1 MPTAVVEN
9 RSNGHAHA
17 VWGLSEP
24 VTRTEYAR
32 RARLAYAAGVTEG
45 LRRAVDGDKGYSGLM
60 TKNPTH
66 DAWDTHWISTE
77 LRPLAALEHALE
89 GHMPPES
96 WRRTRRRNPV
106 GLGRNCTIFETA
118 RIWAYRDARRIRQRY
133 EYATPEDSTAL
144 LRIVTERVH
153 DLNNEFSEPLPASE
167 TKAIATSIHRWIT
180 TRFYG
185 WTDARTVK
193 QATFSA
199 IQSARGRRAR
209 PARRAAS
216 EALWEGA

>member
-9 RSNGHAHA
+9 RSNGHTLA
-17 VWGLSEP
+17 VWALSEP

-32 RARLAYAAGVTEG
+32 RARLAYAAAVTEG
-45 LRRAVDGDKGYSGLM
+45 LPRAVDGDKGYSGLM

-77 LRPLAALEHALE
+77 LRPLAALE

-118 RIWAYRDARRIRQRY
+118 RIWAYRDARRIRQRH
-133 EYATPEDSTAL
+133 EYAMPEDNTAL

-153 DLNNEFSEPLPASE
+153 DHNNEFSEALPTSE

-185 WTDARTVK
+185 WTDARTVN

-216 EALWEGA
+216 EALRKGA

>member
-1 MPTAVVEN
+1 MTQNPPT
-9 RSNGHAHA
+9 
-17 VWGLSEP
+17 
-24 VTRTEYAR
+24 TRGTPTGPAPSCAPSPPSSTPSR
-32 RARLAYAAGVTEG
+32 DTCRPSPGAA
-45 LRRAVDGDKGYSGLM
+45 
-60 TKNPTH
+60 P
-66 DAWDTHWISTE
+66 DAE
-77 LRPLAALEHALE
+77 
-89 GHMPPES
+89 
-96 WRRTRRRNPV
+96 NPV

-118 RIWAYRDARRIRQRY
+118 RIWAYRDARRIRQRH

-144 LRIVTERVH
+144 LRIVTERVN

-167 TKAIATSIHRWIT
+167 TKAIATSIRRWIT

-185 WTDARTVK
+185 WTDARTVN
-193 QATFSA
+193 QTTFSA